1 MARDGERVSTLTVG
15 YEPQAVSFHPTQ
27 PEVAIGGKVHSN
39 SDVQLHIIHLYTY
52 IIFHKSVKMLAT
64 QNFLWFW
71 FFNGFAI
78 VCCMFKYTDVN
89 MAHFLCLQV
98 SKNLQNKWKIIFCE
112 NCYFS
117 WKGMAAKMSLVHS
130 HPCPQAEN
138 V

>member
-1 MARDGERVSTLTVG
+1 MARDGERVSTLSVG

-39 SDVQLHIIHLYTY
+39 SDIQLHIIHLYTLKY
-52 IIFHKSVKMLAT
+52 NISQKCEDAAHTK
-64 QNFLWFW
+64 FLWFW
-71 FFNGFAI
+71 FLSVVHVQIHRCRYGSL
-78 VCCMFKYTDVN
+78 
-89 MAHFLCLQV
+89 FLCFLV
-98 SKNLQNKWKIIFCE
+98 SKNLQNTQKIIFCA

-130 HPCPQAEN
+130 HPCPLAKS